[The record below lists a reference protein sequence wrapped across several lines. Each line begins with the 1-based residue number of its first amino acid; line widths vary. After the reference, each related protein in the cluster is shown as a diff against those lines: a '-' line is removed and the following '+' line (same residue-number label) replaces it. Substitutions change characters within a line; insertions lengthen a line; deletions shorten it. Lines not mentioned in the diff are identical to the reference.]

1 MATWVPFL
9 MTTVA
14 DHALVEAWWRS
25 LITFEPTGWARGTNG
40 EAAHAGIAKHRRP
53 MDHVQAALA
62 QGGSA

>member
-9 MTTVA
+9 MTTIA

-25 LITFEPTGWARGTNG
+25 LIALQPTGWACCVNR